1 MITAN
6 MADEAGAF
14 RDRRQRP
21 GEFPTTPYGRTYLPT
36 PPIDDLRARYNQ
48 NASMAD
54 PRMNSFRLPQP
65 QPMPNMPADRRM
77 STGFLQ
83 DPYAPPP
90 MGPPEG
96 YLDPRRGSLNQQL
109 VMVPTYVPIYG
120 SSDQWPNA
128 MPQQGGQ
135 WPPHGMQMPM
145 PGYGLVQRPLPPAP
159 MGPVEKPKK
168 RRAPPAP
175 QYLHMTVQ
183 EMIEELAYR
192 KVDTAQLQGRK
203 AKKAEYI
210 EQLQA
215 ADRVGN
221 RGRGAWKSC
230 HGNVPPL
237 SEAKD

>member
-1 MITAN
+1 MITAT
-6 MADEAGAF
+6 MGDDPGAF
-14 RDRRQRP
+14 RDRGQRP
-21 GEFPTTPYGRTYLPT
+21 GEFPTTPFGRTYLPT
-36 PPIDDLRARYNQ
+36 PPADEFRARFNQ
-48 NASMAD
+48 SSGAGD
-54 PRMNSFRLPQP
+54 PRMNGFRLPQP
-65 QPMPNMPADRRM
+65 LPNMPPDRRM
-77 STGFLQ
+77 SAGFIQ
-83 DPYAPPP
+83 DPYAPLP

-96 YLDPRRGSLNQQL
+96 YHDLRRGSLNQQL
-109 VMVPTYVPIYG
+109 VMVPTYVPMYG
-120 SSDQWPNA
+120 SPDQWPGV

-135 WPPHGMQMPM
+135 WPHPGMPMPM

-168 RRAPPAP
+168 RRAPPSP

-192 KVDTAQLQGRK
+192 KVDTSQLQARK

-210 EQLQA
+210 EQLQR
-215 ADRVGN
+215 ADRNGN

-237 SEAKD
+237 AESKD